1 MKFDLEE
8 RLIEYSVLI
17 LEVVESSPDN
27 KGANHLTGQLVRSG
41 TAPALVYSEACGAES
56 RRDFIHKMKIG
67 LKELR
72 ETLTCLKIIQRKK
85 YLGPSGEQ
93 KLKKAL
99 DESTE
104 LISIFVKSIKTSREN
119 MLREMSEKT
128 KIQAS

>member
-1 MKFDLEE
+1 MKFDIEE

-17 LEVVESSPDN
+17 LDIVEASPDN

-41 TAPALVYSEACGAES
+41 TAPALMYSEACGAES

-72 ETLTCLKIIQRKK
+72 ETMTCLKIIDRKK
-85 YLGPSGEQ
+85 YLGAAGDQ

-99 DESTE
+99 RESTA
-104 LISIFVKSIKTSREN
+104 LIGIFVKSKHPMPTCFGKW
-119 MLREMSEKT
+119 LRR
-128 KIQAS
+128 QN